1 MACSASAVILPSSNA
16 MRASLTISGR
26 SKLPTTS
33 ARIFASACSVGVGS
47 SGSPVMSFPPLFE
60 RLRET
65 EMSSNLANLAY
76 FAGQCG
82 ATRPKALAYVIDVNF
97 EVEKQ
102 IGMPHRHAQIVGC
115 LIDALQ
121 FGLQFIELRGSK
133 VCLQTC
139 LDSPEPLVQSAHAIA
154 SDPAA
159 QLGCNI

>member
-1 MACSASAVILPSSNA
+1 
-16 MRASLTISGR
+16 
-26 SKLPTTS
+26 
-33 ARIFASACSVGVGS
+33 
-47 SGSPVMSFPPLFE
+47 MSFPPLFE
-60 RLRET
+60 RLREI

-76 FAGQCG
+76 FAGQRV
-82 ATRPKALAYVIDVNF
+82 ATRPKTLAYVIDVNF

-102 IGMPHRHAQIVGC
+102 IGVPYRPPQIVGC

-121 FGLQFIELRGSK
+121 FGLKCIELHGGK

-159 QLGCNI
+159 QLGRNI